1 MKHWPLQEAK
11 AHLADLLRQTRQ
23 GGQTVTVRGVPAVVV
38 LSAEEYAALGKTKPS
53 RTFVKFMRSS
63 PLRGVDLK
71 IERDRDPGRKVS
83 L

>member
-11 AHLADLLRQTRQ
+11 AHLAELLRQTKR
-23 GGQTVTVRGVPAVVV
+23 GGQTVTVRGEPAAVV
-38 LSAEEYAALGKTKPS
+38 LSPEDYAALARKPS
-53 RTFVKFMRSS
+53 RTFVKFMKSS

-71 IERDRDPGRKVS
+71 IERDRDPGRKIF